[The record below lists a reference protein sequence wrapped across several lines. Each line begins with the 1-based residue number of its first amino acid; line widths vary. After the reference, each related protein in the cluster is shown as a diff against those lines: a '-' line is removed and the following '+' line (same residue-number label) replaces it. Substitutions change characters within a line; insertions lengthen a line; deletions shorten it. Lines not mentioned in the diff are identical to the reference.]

1 MLMVLVTTFLAPP
14 LLRQLIT
21 KAAAGASSN
30 TDAGAV
36 VEMTTEA

>member
-14 LLRQLIT
+14 LLRTL
-21 KAAAGASSN
+21 AARAGAA
-30 TDAGAV
+30 DEDPGAV